1 MQGHDSDKEER
12 YLYYATFSIPECWK
26 RGHAALAVVYHEDP
40 EALLEEHFQLL
51 KDSPYIH

>member
-51 KDSPYIH
+51 KNSPYIH